1 MKNGPILV
9 LILGSIC
16 IFGCFSS
23 WKTFNERVA
32 AHTINYFDQLG
43 PTMAAVR
50 LRVSVPPYRASNVPV
65 SVSLDLP
72 ESLSKHPLDK
82 FDVFLYEEG
91 TEEWSMVDGQLLT
104 GSDGRPELWWILP
117 EAAAGQKTTWIAGVI
132 PTGDMQLSSKDF
144 TWEDTPGD
152 HQDLLFHGRKVI
164 RYMYAFDPSTPE
176 RLHETYK
183 PYHHVFDGDGEHLLT
198 KGPGGLYTH
207 HRGIFVGWN
216 RLTFE
221 GKEYDFWHMKGVVQK
236 HERFLEQTPGPVAAR
251 SRYLIHWNYKEND
264 PVIIE
269 EREITVYCQPDP
281 TIALVDFRMKLKAP
295 RGDVSL
301 QGDPEHAGFQYRL
314 HNDIAEGDPKVKAKY
329 LFHEDGVDP
338 HEDSGLPWAAM
349 TCVLNNRRYFVQHM
363 NHPDNPEPTYSA
375 YRDYGRFG
383 ACLKYG
389 IKEGEVLTIRYR
401 IHVAEGDAPPRIS
414 LNRKYSA
421 FVQAPAVEVVA
432 VEERKTPGTQ

>member
-1 MKNGPILV
+1 MEKKKV
-9 LILGSIC
+9 LLMCLGLSGVLFAC
-16 IFGCFSS
+16 GSMDDKTVLELTERALASS
-23 WKTFNERVA
+23 LGRVVA
-32 AHTINYFDQLG
+32 D
-43 PTMAAVR
+43 MAAVR
-50 LRVSVPPYRASNVPV
+50 LEVSTPAYNESDVPV
-65 SVSLDLP
+65 HAVLDLP
-72 ESLSKHPLDK
+72 ESISKRPLNK
-82 FDVFLYEEG
+82 FIVLLLEEG
-91 TEEWSMVDGQLLT
+91 AEPNSAVRGQLLE
-104 GSDGRPELWWILP
+104 GPKGRPEVWWILP
-117 EAAAGQKTTWIAGVI
+117 KAEAGNKSTWYAVLI
-132 PTGDMQLSSKDF
+132 PGEIQDEKAFRWTD
-144 TWEDTPGD
+144 EPGD

-183 PYHHVFDGDGEHLLT
+183 PYHHVFDRDGEHLIT

-264 PVIIE
+264 PVIVE
-269 EREITVYCQPDP
+269 EREITVYRQPDP
-281 TIALVDFRMKLKAP
+281 TIALVDFQMKLKAP
-295 RGDVSL
+295 RGDVLL

-338 HEDSGLPWAAM
+338 QDNVGLPWAAM
-349 TCVLNNRRYFVQHM
+349 TCVLNDKQYFVQHM
-363 NHPDNPEPTYSA
+363 NHPVNPEPTYSA

-383 ACLKYG
+383 AFLTFG
-389 IKEGEVLTIRYR
+389 IKEGEVMTIRYR

-421 FVQAPAVEVVA
+421 FVQAPAVNVVA
-432 VEERKTPGTQ
+432 VEERKTPGAQ